1 MLTILYYMNFQ
12 KTFNFLLV
20 VTLTFYSS
28 MSFAQNTL
36 DQSFLEGL
44 PQSIRDQVE
53 VENKLDKEEELNKL
67 FRSETSIEKN
77 KVILD
82 RLKAEILALDRKFS
96 DIESLDT
103 GEALPRFGVNFF
115 RTLQSSFM
123 PVNVPNLG
131 SNYVVDIGDT
141 FEILLTGKLEVKE
154 ELLVG
159 RDGAISIETIGKIN
173 VAGKKLADAEK
184 AIIQYIET
192 AAFGVDAFVS
202 LSKLRDVQII
212 MLGHVYSP
220 GIFTLSGGSNV
231 ISAINVAGGI
241 TDSGSYRKIEHR
253 RNGELLQ
260 TIDLYD
266 LMVFG
271 KFDSKTTLR
280 SGDTILVAP
289 SQMQIPVS
297 GGVNFP
303 ATYEAIPGESIED
316 LISYASNFSEYYS
329 GFSSV
334 LVSRMTPTK
343 SELIE
348 VQDTNLNNFILQPRD
363 SIQVPSYKNE
373 IQPVRTVSIS
383 GMVNRPGE
391 YVIGLNEKLSDIIDK
406 AGGYKENAYLY
417 GAALF
422 RTEALDKEKL
432 FAQLNYSDTVNY
444 IISNIGKSSSS
455 ISTSVLDLLAEELR
469 SRSYEGRVVADF
481 NLNNLKSNPS
491 IDIKLFDKDKI
502 VIPEIQKVVY
512 LFGDFRK
519 PSNYVYDPRLS
530 TKDYIDLAGGKK
542 ESAYDEILII
552 DPDGKTHIY
561 ESSILSFAQSVEIYP
576 GSIIYAQ
583 RNIGKLSGLSYASA
597 VSPIL
602 SSLAISLASLNSITN
617 D

>member
-1 MLTILYYMNFQ
+1 MNFQ

-20 VTLTFYSS
+20 VTLIFYSN
-28 MSFAQNTL
+28 MPLAQSTL

-103 GEALPRFGVNFF
+103 GETLPRFGVNFF

-131 SNYVVDIGDT
+131 SDYVVDIGDT

-348 VQDTNLNNFILQPRD
+348 VQDTNLNNFVLQPRD

-417 GAALF
+417 GSALF

-530 TKDYIDLAGGKK
+530 PKDYIDLAGGKK

-561 ESSILSFAQSVEIYP
+561 QSSILSFAQTVEIYP

>member
-1 MLTILYYMNFQ
+1 MNLS
-12 KTFNFLLV
+12 KTFKKPFFLLA
-20 VTLTFYSS
+20 LF
-28 MSFAQNTL
+28 SFESFGQNTL
-36 DQSFLEGL
+36 DESFLEGL
-44 PQSIRDQVE
+44 PQSIREQVE
-53 VENKLDKEEELNKL
+53 VENKLQKEEDLTKL

-77 KVILD
+77 KIILN
-82 RLKAEILALDRKFS
+82 RLKSEISALDKKFNGS
-96 DIESLDT
+96 DLENAKT
-103 GEALPRFGVNFF
+103 LPRFGANFF
-115 RTLQSSFM
+115 STLQSSFM

-131 SNYVVDIGDT
+131 GDYVIDVGDT
-141 FEILLTGKLEVKE
+141 FEILLTGKLQMKE

-159 RDGAISIETIGKIN
+159 RDGSISIEKVGKVN
-173 VAGKKLADAEK
+173 VAGKTLIEAEK

-202 LSKLRDVQII
+202 LSKIRDVQVI

-220 GIFTLSGGSNV
+220 GIFTLSGGSN
-231 ISAINVAGGI
+231 ILSALNIAGGI
-241 TDSGSYRKIEHR
+241 KETGSYRKIEHR
-253 RNGELLQ
+253 RNGNLIN

-266 LMVFG
+266 LMIFG
-271 KFDSKTTLR
+271 EFDTANVLR

-289 SQMQIPVS
+289 SQMQITVS
-297 GGVNFP
+297 GGVNQP
-303 ATYEAIPGESIED
+303 AVYEALESETVSNLIE
-316 LISYASNFSEYYS
+316 YASGFSEYYA

-334 LVSRMTPTK
+334 LVSRISPSK
-343 SELIE
+343 SEIIE
-348 VQDTNLNNFILQPRD
+348 IPDINLKEFKLQPRD
-363 SIQVPSYKNE
+363 SIQVPSYKND
-373 IQPVRTVSIS
+373 IQIVKTISIK

-391 YVIGLNEKLSDIIDK
+391 YVIGENDRLSDIIEK

-422 RTEALDKEKL
+422 RNEALDKEKL

-444 IISNIGKSSSS
+444 IISNIGKTNSS
-455 ISTSVLDLLAEELR
+455 ISSSVLDLLSEELR
-469 SRSYEGRVVADF
+469 SRSFEGRVVTDF
-481 NLNNLKSNPS
+481 NLNRLKANPA
-491 IDIKLFDKDKI
+491 IDVKLFNNDKI

-519 PSNYVYDPRLS
+519 PSNYLYNPKL
-530 TKDYIDLAGGKK
+530 TPEDYISLAGGLKD
-542 ESAYDEILII
+542 SAYDEILVI
-552 DPDGKTHIY
+552 DPDGKTHIFKR
-561 ESSILSFAQSVEIYP
+561 SFMSFGQSVEIYP

>member
-1 MLTILYYMNFQ
+1 MNFQ
-12 KTFNFLLV
+12 KTFNSLLV
-20 VTLTFYSS
+20 VSLILYSNQPD
-28 MSFAQNTL
+28 AQSSL

-96 DIESLDT
+96 DIESLDS
-103 GEALPRFGVNFF
+103 GETLPRFGENFF

-131 SNYVVDIGDT
+131 TDYVVDIGDT

-159 RDGAISIETIGKIN
+159 RDGAISIEKIGKVN

-220 GIFTLSGGSNV
+220 GIFTLSGGSNI

-260 TIDLYD
+260 IIDLYD
-266 LMVFG
+266 LMIFG

-297 GGVNFP
+297 GGVNLP
-303 ATYEAIPGESIED
+303 ATYEAIPGESIGD
-316 LISYASNFSEYYS
+316 LVLYASNFSEYYS

-348 VQDTNLNNFILQPRD
+348 VQDTNLNSFILQPRD
-363 SIQVPSYKNE
+363 SVQVPSYKNE

-519 PSNYVYDPRLS
+519 PSNYIYDPRLS
-530 TKDYIDLAGGKK
+530 PKDYIDLAGGKK

-561 ESSILSFAQSVEIYP
+561 QSSILSFAQSVEIYP

>member
-1 MLTILYYMNFQ
+1 MNFQ

-20 VTLTFYSS
+20 VTLIFYSN
-28 MSFAQNTL
+28 MPLAQSTL

-103 GEALPRFGVNFF
+103 GETLPRFGVNFF

-131 SNYVVDIGDT
+131 SDYVVDVGDT

-159 RDGAISIETIGKIN
+159 RDGAISVETIGKIN

-348 VQDTNLNNFILQPRD
+348 VQDTNLNNFVLQPRD

-417 GAALF
+417 GSALF

-530 TKDYIDLAGGKK
+530 PKDYIDLAGGKK

-561 ESSILSFAQSVEIYP
+561 QSSILSFAQTVEIYP

>member
-1 MLTILYYMNFQ
+1 MNFQ
-12 KTFNFLLV
+12 KMFNFLFV
-20 VTLTFYSS
+20 VTMIFYSNLS
-28 MSFAQNTL
+28 LAQSTL

-82 RLKAEILALDRKFS
+82 RLKAEILALDKKFS
-96 DIESLDT
+96 DIESLDA
-103 GEALPRFGVNFF
+103 GETLPRFGVNFF

-131 SNYVVDIGDT
+131 SDYVVDIGDT
-141 FEILLTGKLEVKE
+141 FEILLTGKLELKE

-159 RDGAISIETIGKIN
+159 RDGAISIETIGKVN

-231 ISAINVAGGI
+231 ISAINIAGGI

-271 KFDSKTTLR
+271 KFASKTTLR

-303 ATYEAIPGESIED
+303 ATYEATPGESIKD

-334 LVSRMTPTK
+334 LVSRMTPSK

-348 VQDTNLNNFILQPRD
+348 VQDTNLDNFILQPRD

-373 IQPVRTVSIS
+373 IQPVRTVSII

-391 YVIGLNEKLSDIIDK
+391 YVIGLNEKLSDIIEK

-417 GAALF
+417 GSALF

-530 TKDYIDLAGGKK
+530 PKDYIDLAGGKK

-561 ESSILSFAQSVEIYP
+561 QTSILSLGQSVEIYP

>member
-1 MLTILYYMNFQ
+1 MPL
-12 KTFNFLLV
+12 
-20 VTLTFYSS
+20 
-28 MSFAQNTL
+28 AQSTL

-103 GEALPRFGVNFF
+103 GETLPRFGVNFF

-131 SNYVVDIGDT
+131 SDYVVDVGDT

-159 RDGAISIETIGKIN
+159 RDGAISVETIGKIN

-348 VQDTNLNNFILQPRD
+348 VQDTNLNNFVLQPRD

-417 GAALF
+417 GSALF

-530 TKDYIDLAGGKK
+530 PKDYIDLAGGKK

-561 ESSILSFAQSVEIYP
+561 QSSILSFAQTVEIYP

>member
-1 MLTILYYMNFQ
+1 MNFQ

-20 VTLTFYSS
+20 VTLIFYSN
-28 MSFAQNTL
+28 MPLAQSTL

-103 GEALPRFGVNFF
+103 GETLPRFGVNFF

-131 SNYVVDIGDT
+131 SDYVVDVGDT

-159 RDGAISIETIGKIN
+159 RDGAISVETIGKIN

-417 GAALF
+417 GSALF

-530 TKDYIDLAGGKK
+530 PKDYIDLAGGKK

-561 ESSILSFAQSVEIYP
+561 QSSILSFAQTVEIYP

>member
-1 MLTILYYMNFQ
+1 MNFQ

-20 VTLTFYSS
+20 VTLIFYSN
-28 MSFAQNTL
+28 MPLAQSTL

-103 GEALPRFGVNFF
+103 GETLPRFGVNFF

-131 SNYVVDIGDT
+131 SDYVVDIGDT

-159 RDGAISIETIGKIN
+159 RDGAISVETIGKIN

-417 GAALF
+417 GSALF

-530 TKDYIDLAGGKK
+530 PKDYIDLAGGKK

-561 ESSILSFAQSVEIYP
+561 QSSILSFAQTVEIYP

>member
-1 MLTILYYMNFQ
+1 MNFQ
-12 KTFNFLLV
+12 KTFNSLLV
-20 VTLTFYSS
+20 VSLILYSNQPV
-28 MSFAQNTL
+28 AQSSL

-96 DIESLDT
+96 DIESIDS
-103 GEALPRFGVNFF
+103 GETLPRFGENFF

-131 SNYVVDIGDT
+131 TDYVVDIGDT

-159 RDGAISIETIGKIN
+159 RDGAISIEKIGKVN

-220 GIFTLSGGSNV
+220 GIFTLSGGSNI

-260 TIDLYD
+260 IIDLYD
-266 LMVFG
+266 LMIFG
-271 KFDSKTTLR
+271 KFDAKTTLR

-297 GGVNFP
+297 GGVNLP
-303 ATYEAIPGESIED
+303 ATYEAIPGESIGD
-316 LISYASNFSEYYS
+316 LVLYASNFSEYYS

-363 SIQVPSYKNE
+363 SVQVPSYKNE

-519 PSNYVYDPRLS
+519 PSNYIYDPRLS
-530 TKDYIDLAGGKK
+530 PKDYIDLAGGKK

-561 ESSILSFAQSVEIYP
+561 QSSILSFAQSVEIYP

>member
-1 MLTILYYMNFQ
+1 MNFQ
-12 KTFNFLLV
+12 KMFNFLFV
-20 VTLTFYSS
+20 VTMIFYSNLS
-28 MSFAQNTL
+28 LAQSTL

-82 RLKAEILALDRKFS
+82 RLKAEILALDKKFS
-96 DIESLDT
+96 DIESLDA
-103 GEALPRFGVNFF
+103 GETLPRFGVNFF

-131 SNYVVDIGDT
+131 SDYVVDIGDT
-141 FEILLTGKLEVKE
+141 FEILLTGKLELKE

-159 RDGAISIETIGKIN
+159 RDGAISIETIGKVN

-231 ISAINVAGGI
+231 ISAINIAGGI

-303 ATYEAIPGESIED
+303 ATYEATPGESIKD

-334 LVSRMTPTK
+334 LVSRMTPSK

-348 VQDTNLNNFILQPRD
+348 VQDTNLDNFILQPRD

-373 IQPVRTVSIS
+373 IQPVRTVSII

-417 GAALF
+417 GSALF

-530 TKDYIDLAGGKK
+530 PKDYIDLAGGKK

-561 ESSILSFAQSVEIYP
+561 QTSILSLGQSVEIYP

>member
-1 MLTILYYMNFQ
+1 MNFQ

-20 VTLTFYSS
+20 VTLIFYSN
-28 MSFAQNTL
+28 MPLAQSTL

-103 GEALPRFGVNFF
+103 GETLPRFGVNFF

-131 SNYVVDIGDT
+131 SDYVVDVGDT

-417 GAALF
+417 GSALF

-530 TKDYIDLAGGKK
+530 PKDYIDLAGGKK

-561 ESSILSFAQSVEIYP
+561 QSSILSFAQTVEIYP

>member
-1 MLTILYYMNFQ
+1 M
-12 KTFNFLLV
+12 FNFLFV
-20 VTLTFYSS
+20 VTMIFYSNLS
-28 MSFAQNTL
+28 LAQSTL

-82 RLKAEILALDRKFS
+82 RLKAEILALDKKFS
-96 DIESLDT
+96 DIESLDA
-103 GEALPRFGVNFF
+103 GETLPRFGVNFF

-131 SNYVVDIGDT
+131 SDYVVDIGDT
-141 FEILLTGKLEVKE
+141 FEILLTGKLELKE

-159 RDGAISIETIGKIN
+159 RDGAISIETIGKVN

-231 ISAINVAGGI
+231 ISAINIAGGI

-303 ATYEAIPGESIED
+303 ATYEATPGESIKD

-334 LVSRMTPTK
+334 LVSRMTPSK

-348 VQDTNLNNFILQPRD
+348 VQDTNLDNFILQPRD

-373 IQPVRTVSIS
+373 IQPVRTVSII

-391 YVIGLNEKLSDIIDK
+391 YVIGLNEKLSDIIEK

-417 GAALF
+417 GSALF

-530 TKDYIDLAGGKK
+530 PKDYIDLAGGKK

-561 ESSILSFAQSVEIYP
+561 QTSILSLGQSVEIYP

>member
-1 MLTILYYMNFQ
+1 MNFQ

-20 VTLTFYSS
+20 VTLIFYSN
-28 MSFAQNTL
+28 MPLAQSTL

-103 GEALPRFGVNFF
+103 GETLPRFGVNFF

-131 SNYVVDIGDT
+131 SDYVVDIGDT

-417 GAALF
+417 GSALF

-530 TKDYIDLAGGKK
+530 PKDYIDLAGGKK

-561 ESSILSFAQSVEIYP
+561 QSSILSFAQTVEIYP

>member
-1 MLTILYYMNFQ
+1 MNFQ

-20 VTLTFYSS
+20 VTLIFYSN
-28 MSFAQNTL
+28 MPLAQSTL

-103 GEALPRFGVNFF
+103 GETLPRFGVNFF

-131 SNYVVDIGDT
+131 SDYVVDVGDT

-348 VQDTNLNNFILQPRD
+348 VQDTNLNNFVLQPRD

-417 GAALF
+417 GSALF

-530 TKDYIDLAGGKK
+530 PKDYIDLAGGKK

-561 ESSILSFAQSVEIYP
+561 QSSILSFAQTVEIYP

>member
-1 MLTILYYMNFQ
+1 MNFQ

-20 VTLTFYSS
+20 VTLIFYSN
-28 MSFAQNTL
+28 MPLAQSTL

-103 GEALPRFGVNFF
+103 GETLPRFGVNFF

-131 SNYVVDIGDT
+131 SDYVVDIGDT

-417 GAALF
+417 GSALF

-530 TKDYIDLAGGKK
+530 PKDYIDLAGGKK

-561 ESSILSFAQSVEIYP
+561 QSSILSFAQTVEIYP

-617 D
+617 DWRITT

>member
-1 MLTILYYMNFQ
+1 M
-12 KTFNFLLV
+12 FNFLIV
-20 VTLTFYSS
+20 VTMTFYSNLS
-28 MSFAQNTL
+28 LAQSTL

-82 RLKAEILALDRKFS
+82 RLKAEILALDKKFS
-96 DIESLDT
+96 DIESLDA
-103 GEALPRFGVNFF
+103 GETLPRFGVNFF

-131 SNYVVDIGDT
+131 SDYVVDIGDT
-141 FEILLTGKLEVKE
+141 FEILLTGKLELKE

-159 RDGAISIETIGKIN
+159 RDGAISIETIGKVN

-231 ISAINVAGGI
+231 ISAINIAGGI

-303 ATYEAIPGESIED
+303 ATYEAIPGESIKD

-334 LVSRMTPTK
+334 LVSRMTPSK

-348 VQDTNLNNFILQPRD
+348 VQDTNLDNFILQPRD

-373 IQPVRTVSIS
+373 IQPVRTVSII

-417 GAALF
+417 GSALF

-530 TKDYIDLAGGKK
+530 PKDYIDLAGGKK

-561 ESSILSFAQSVEIYP
+561 QTSILSLGQSVEIYP

>member
-1 MLTILYYMNFQ
+1 MPL
-12 KTFNFLLV
+12 
-20 VTLTFYSS
+20 
-28 MSFAQNTL
+28 AQSTL

-103 GEALPRFGVNFF
+103 GETLPRFGVNFF

-131 SNYVVDIGDT
+131 SDYVVDIGDT

-348 VQDTNLNNFILQPRD
+348 VQDTNLNNFVLQPRD

-417 GAALF
+417 GSALF

-530 TKDYIDLAGGKK
+530 PKDYIDLAGGKK

-561 ESSILSFAQSVEIYP
+561 QSSILSFAQTVEIYP

-617 D
+617 DWRITT

>member
-1 MLTILYYMNFQ
+1 M
-12 KTFNFLLV
+12 FNFLFV
-20 VTLTFYSS
+20 VTMIFYSNLS
-28 MSFAQNTL
+28 LAQSTL

-82 RLKAEILALDRKFS
+82 RLKAEILALDKKFS
-96 DIESLDT
+96 DIESLDA
-103 GEALPRFGVNFF
+103 GETLPRFGVNFF

-131 SNYVVDIGDT
+131 SDYVVDIGDT
-141 FEILLTGKLEVKE
+141 FEILLTGKLELKE

-159 RDGAISIETIGKIN
+159 RDGAISIETIGKVN

-231 ISAINVAGGI
+231 ISAINIAGGI

-303 ATYEAIPGESIED
+303 ATYEATPGESIKD

-334 LVSRMTPTK
+334 LVSRMTPSK

-348 VQDTNLNNFILQPRD
+348 VQDTNLDNFILQPRD

-373 IQPVRTVSIS
+373 IQPVRTVSII

-417 GAALF
+417 GSALF

-530 TKDYIDLAGGKK
+530 PKDYIDLAGGKK

-561 ESSILSFAQSVEIYP
+561 QTSILSLGQSVEIYP

>member
-1 MLTILYYMNFQ
+1 MNFQ
-12 KTFNFLLV
+12 KMFNFLFV
-20 VTLTFYSS
+20 VTMIFYSNLS
-28 MSFAQNTL
+28 LAQSTL

-82 RLKAEILALDRKFS
+82 RLKAEILALDKKFS
-96 DIESLDT
+96 DIESLDA
-103 GEALPRFGVNFF
+103 GETLPRFGVNFF

-131 SNYVVDIGDT
+131 SDYVVDIGDT
-141 FEILLTGKLEVKE
+141 FEILLTGKLELKE

-159 RDGAISIETIGKIN
+159 RDGAISIETIGKVN

-231 ISAINVAGGI
+231 ISAINIAGGI

-303 ATYEAIPGESIED
+303 ATYEATPGESIKD

-334 LVSRMTPTK
+334 LVSRMTPSK

-348 VQDTNLNNFILQPRD
+348 VQDTNLDNFILQPRD

-373 IQPVRTVSIS
+373 IQPVRTVSII

-391 YVIGLNEKLSDIIDK
+391 YVIGLNEKLSDIIEK

-417 GAALF
+417 GSALF

-530 TKDYIDLAGGKK
+530 PKDYIDLAGGKK

-561 ESSILSFAQSVEIYP
+561 QTSILSLGQSVEIYP